1 MSVHASPRSAAS
13 AQPSAQISF
22 HAEERA
28 ILRNVNLRALT
39 AIEQMYAYWGSDRA

>member
-1 MSVHASPRSAAS
+1 MSVQTHPRAAAP
-13 AQPSAQISF
+13 AQPSAQIGF